1 MQFLLSGLID
11 SIIKVRM
18 WWSTTF
24 KGRHFNILIQRVQ
37 KLRKKGLH
45 NTCNLKDPINGI
57 FLSWEVAKVVLV

>member
-37 KLRKKGLH
+37 KLCKKRLH
-45 NTCNLKDPINGI
+45 NTNNIKDPINGI